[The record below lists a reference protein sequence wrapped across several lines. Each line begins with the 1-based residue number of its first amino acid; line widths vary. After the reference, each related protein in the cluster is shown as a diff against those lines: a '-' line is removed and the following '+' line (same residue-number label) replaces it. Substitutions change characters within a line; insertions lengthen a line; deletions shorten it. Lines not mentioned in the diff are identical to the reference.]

1 MSRGIY
7 LQKMNPETSLPGNY
21 LFGEVRKNRK
31 AWMGAYAPDLGF
43 EPRRPGFLVLDIFQ

>member
-21 LFGEVRKNRK
+21 LFGEVRKK
-31 AWMGAYAPDLGF
+31 
-43 EPRRPGFLVLDIFQ
+43 I